1 MPAYFAY
8 GSNLCAEQMARR
20 CVGAVDPRPA
30 VLDGHTWLIN
40 QRGVAT
46 VRAAPGARVHG
57 VVWQVSDDDLAALDL
72 AESVPA
78 HYRRFRLPVR
88 TQTGSELV
96 WVYIDYRV
104 RPGPARPGYLE
115 RVLDGAARQRLP
127 AEWLDFLRG
136 WTPAI

>member
-20 CVGAVDPRPA
+20 CPDAADPRTA
-30 VLDGHTWLIN
+30 VLDGHAWLIN
-40 QRGVAT
+40 ERGVAT
-46 VRAAPGARVHG
+46 VRAAPGGRVHG
-57 VVWQVSDDDLAALDL
+57 VVWQISDDDLAALDV

-88 TQTGSELV
+88 TAAGSVLV

-104 RPGPARPGYLE
+104 RPGPARDGYLE
-115 RVLDGAARQRLP
+115 RVIDGAQRQGLP
-127 AEWLDFLRG
+127 TGWLDFLRG
-136 WTPAI
+136 WSPAI